1 MTATSRR
8 LDVIATM
15 VLIGLLGAGGLFSLV
30 VGLFLGMAAATCS
43 DEACTD
49 RVSAGVLVLEL
60 APIVAWVPT
69 TAWAVVRMSRGRVAW
84 WVPLLALPVYVA
96 LAAAGLSIIPL

>member
-1 MTATSRR
+1 MTTPARR
-8 LDVIATM
+8 LDVIVTI
-15 VLIGLLGAGGLFSLV
+15 VLIGLLGAGGLLSLFL
-30 VGLFLGMAAATCS
+30 GLFFGMAAANCS

-60 APIVAWVPT
+60 APVVAWVPT

-96 LAAAGLSIIPL
+96 LAAAGLAIIPL